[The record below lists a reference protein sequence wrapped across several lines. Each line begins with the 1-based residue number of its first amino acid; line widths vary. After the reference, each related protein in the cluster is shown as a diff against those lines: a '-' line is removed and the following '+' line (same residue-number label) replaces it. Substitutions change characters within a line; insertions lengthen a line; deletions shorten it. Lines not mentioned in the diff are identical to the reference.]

1 MESCHII
8 KSRSMKF
15 NLHYTLPVS
24 VSCSVHHYSIEK
36 RLDGQFMIAEGKP
49 FPGPLELIEHHK
61 TTIDG
66 FVTKPTKPCNRAKFQ
81 PAIAF
86 RGMTYTDLENELL
99 KKAEKMKVCPDWNF
113 IPLHVYCLGT
123 YGHSLDFRL
132 AIGHCQTTENLCT
145 TFLNKCT
152 RLVQWYG

>member
-1 MESCHII
+1 
-8 KSRSMKF
+8 MKF
-15 NLHYTLPVS
+15 ILHKAYTFIPLPVS

-99 KKAEKMKVCPDWNF
+99 KKAEKMKVCPD
-113 IPLHVYCLGT
+113 
-123 YGHSLDFRL
+123 
-132 AIGHCQTTENLCT
+132 
-145 TFLNKCT
+145 
-152 RLVQWYG
+152 